1 MRIGIDARLLYYQQ
15 AGIGQYTLRLVE
27 ALAQVDRENEYVL
40 LQSHKDRSILVREP
54 NFRRH
59 AMWTPPHHRFEQLAL
74 SLELAPV
81 KVDVLH
87 QPDFIPPWRRRCP
100 AVVTIHDL
108 GFLRYPET
116 LTEASKR
123 YYGQIY
129 RAVKSAEQIIAVS
142 ECTKADLVRLTS
154 APENKV
160 TVIYEAAGP
169 QFHPIQDR
177 SALKDARARY
187 GIVGDF
193 ILFVGTIEPRKNLSA
208 LVRAYAY
215 LIKEKARGQTL
226 PKLIIA
232 GRRGW
237 LFEEVFSLVEEL
249 DLGYVIRFIGG
260 VPAGD
265 LPYLYNAALL
275 FVYPSL
281 YEGFGLP
288 LLEAMSCGTPAV
300 ASDRSSLPEIAG
312 DAALLVPP
320 EDPEKMAQAIWQA
333 LTDDE
338 LRRELRQKGLA
349 QAQGFSWERTA
360 RQTIQV
366 YQKAAGLAG

>member
-40 LQSHKDRSILVREP
+40 LQSRKDRSILVREP

-59 AMWTPPHHRFEQLAL
+59 ALWTPPHHRFEQLAL

-108 GFLRYPET
+108 GFLHYPET

-123 YYGQIY
+123 YYGQIHW
-129 RAVKSAEQIIAVS
+129 AVKSAEQIIAVS
-142 ECTKADLVRLTS
+142 ECTKEDLARLTS
-154 APENKV
+154 APESKV

-169 QFHPIQDR
+169 QFHPIEDQ
-177 SALKDARARY
+177 SALKDAKARY

-193 ILFVGTIEPRKNLSA
+193 ILFVGTIEPRKNLSN

-215 LIKEKARGQTL
+215 LIKEKARDQAL

-232 GRRGW
+232 GKRGW
-237 LFEEVFSLVEEL
+237 LFEEVFSLVEEW
-249 DLGYVIRFIGG
+249 DLGYAIRFIGS
-260 VPAGD
+260 VPAED
-265 LPYLYNAALL
+265 LPYLYNAARL

-333 LTDDE
+333 LTDEE

-360 RQTIQV
+360 KQTIQV